1 MVLKSLRIGQSA
13 GKNYFINYLKEINN
27 KIIKLQRLSR
37 KRVHSSE
44 WKWYVPL
51 IKVKIQSQRL
61 WKHREVHKR
70 TDQEVANLIED
81 IV

>member
-1 MVLKSLRIGQSA
+1 MISVMVLKSLRIGQSA

-51 IKVKIQSQRL
+51 IKVKI
-61 WKHREVHKR
+61 
-70 TDQEVANLIED
+70 
-81 IV
+81 